1 MPKLKT
7 TDCCWI
13 DIREMKRDGLL
24 ELLRF
29 DGEFQWHL
37 AGFERPV
44 SFTAAGNGIMICH
57 RDRLNCWIEYLIP
70 VEHTDCHIKG
80 SRPWFSCP
88 ECGRRAALLY
98 SKLAGKF
105 ACRKCQR
112 LAYPSQSEA
121 VGDRAHRAA
130 NNIRRRLGWKV
141 GTANPEGDKPKWM
154 HWSTFEKLHTRHAKA
169 AQAAWMDT
177 ARGLGMIPRKLP
189 RLKFPSEF
197 PRSQ

>member
-1 MPKLKT
+1 
-7 TDCCWI
+7 
-13 DIREMKRDGLL
+13 MKRGGLL

-29 DGEFQWHL
+29 DGEFQWRL
-37 AGFERPV
+37 DGFAGPV
-44 SFTAAGNGIMICH
+44 CVTAATNGITIGH
-57 RDRLNCWIEYLIP
+57 RDRQNCWIEYLIP
-70 VEHTDCHIKG
+70 VVHTDCHMKG

-98 SKLAGKF
+98 SKRAGKF

-141 GTANPEGDKPKWM
+141 GIANPKGDKPKGM
-154 HWSTFEKLHTRHAKA
+154 HWSTFEKLHTRYAKA
-169 AQAAWMDT
+169 AKAAWMDT
-177 ARGLGMIPRKLP
+177 ARSLGMSTRQLPARKLP
-189 RLKFPSEF
+189 T
-197 PRSQ
+197 